1 MFTGIVEDLG
11 TLREVRRGAE
21 SARLRIETAFD
32 LSRVRVGDSI
42 AVDGCCLT
50 VVSMSGRLFDVDAA
64 AETLRVTT
72 LGQRAVGDPLH
83 LERALALGDRLG
95 GHLVSGHVDGVG
107 TVVTRTQV
115 DTALQLTFEAP
126 PHVMRYIITKGSIC
140 VDGTSLTVNTV
151 EGARFSVLLIPHTLT
166 WTHLGRKAVGAHVNL
181 EADLIGKYVER
192 LVAPWQPGAAGAPQS
207 RVDLAFLQQHGYTK

>member
-11 TLREVRRGAE
+11 TLRDVRRGAE

-32 LSRVRVGDSI
+32 LARVRIGDSI

-50 VVSMSGRLFDVDAA
+50 VVATGGRLFDVEAA
-64 AETLRVTT
+64 AETLGVTT
-72 LGQRAVGDPLH
+72 LGERLAGDRVH

-107 TVVTRTQV
+107 RVVDRAPV

-126 PHVMRYIITKGSIC
+126 PNVIRYVITKGSIC

-151 EGARFSVLLIPHTLT
+151 EGSRFSVLLIPHTLVA
-166 WTHLGRKAVGAHVNL
+166 THLAGKQVGARVNL

-192 LVAPWQPGAAGAPQS
+192 LVAPWQPGQAHAQRSG
-207 RVDLAFLQQHGYTK
+207 VDLDFLQQHGYAK